1 MPKKSRSKRSKRLKR
16 SERLDD
22 DEFRCFCCKEKVT
35 AKSRSICVD
44 MYKNKRYALRG
55 TCPKN
60 NCKLSKI
67 ISNEKAEI
75 LKKVYDHC
83 PANDNSSGNKAA
95 EAGGIFALFALL
107 GGAIAYAVKSSKK
120 C

>member
-83 PANDNSSGNKAA
+83 PANDCSGNKAA
-95 EAGGIFALFALL
+95 EAGGILALFALL
-107 GGAIAYAVKSSKK
+107 GGTIAYAVNSSKK